1 MLDHIAVRPTDA
13 RANDARANDARPD
26 FITSYRATAACT
38 RELGRL
44 HEDIAAALA
53 AWRAPFLAA
62 GVSVPEEPVVRRS
75 PARCLVQ
82 LGPVALT
89 VAWLQRAQGTVA
101 DGELLA
107 VVWRGEVAVR
117 TPQGFERSYDR
128 AGATSAIALWETVL
142 VAVAENETQ
151 WGWIPAGKPGVAVSS
166 ATLAARCVERLCAA
180 YAECTH
186 E

>member
-1 MLDHIAVRPTDA
+1 MLDNIAVRQSDVRPSEA
-13 RANDARANDARPD
+13 RSD

-38 RELGRL
+38 RELNRL
-44 HEDIAAALA
+44 HDEIVAALA
-53 AWRAPFLAA
+53 AWRARFVAA
-62 GVSVPEEPVVRRS
+62 GAPVPEEPVVRRS

-107 VVWRGEVAVR
+107 VVWRGAVAMR
-117 TPQGFERSYDR
+117 TPQGFERSYER
-128 AGATSAIALWETVL
+128 AGASSATALWETVL
-142 VAVAENETQ
+142 VADAPSEIL
-151 WGWIPAGKPGVAVSS
+151 WKWAPPGATHDAVTS

-180 YAECTH
+180 YTEGTH
-186 E
+186 EQ